1 MIAKFFSVEEAN
13 KLVPE
18 LKKIINKLKRKKE
31 KADYIEYEISLIQL
45 TNESKIGYEGKKE
58 IYNKKNELNEIVVEL
73 NSIIKRIHDLGC
85 FLKDVDQGV
94 IDFLSEK
101 DGRPIFLCWIPN
113 EDEISYY
120 HEIDT
125 GYNERKYLWFE

>member
-1 MIAKFFSVEEAN
+1 
-13 KLVPE
+13 
-18 LKKIINKLKRKKE
+18 
-31 KADYIEYEISLIQL
+31 
-45 TNESKIGYEGKKE
+45 
-58 IYNKKNELNEIVVEL
+58 
-73 NSIIKRIHDLGC
+73 
-85 FLKDVDQGV
+85 V

-101 DGRPIFLCWIPN
+101 DGRPIFLCWIPD